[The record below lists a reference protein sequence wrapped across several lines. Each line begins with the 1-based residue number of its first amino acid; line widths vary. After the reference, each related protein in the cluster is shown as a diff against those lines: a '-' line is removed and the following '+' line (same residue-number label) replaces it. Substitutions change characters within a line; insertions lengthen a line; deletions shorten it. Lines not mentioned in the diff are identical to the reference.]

1 MVSEKLMEKMIM
13 EDQRRGSEECHRGD
27 MTDKVR
33 EREIAVMKV
42 QLQVLQEWL
51 QEQENQNRGWIF
63 PLKGKR
69 VIWRPLEMK
78 LRQIVIA
85 LLKKELRFLEPEME
99 FEDST
104 RRSVQ
109 REVMEEALNI
119 EKSCSFKTNKL
130 CMFAGTV
137 QGDEQA
143 LEFVQEE
150 LNLKAIQIDAE
161 MARSQEEMKTK
172 ESNQNIGAER
182 EGPADDWSRAG
193 EGMENCVKFPSSNPN
208 EIVKIV

>member
-13 EDQRRGSEECHRGD
+13 EDQRRGSEECHRD
-27 MTDKVR
+27 EMTAEVR

-42 QLQVLQEWL
+42 QLQVLEEWL

-69 VIWRPLEMK
+69 VIWQPLQMK
-78 LRQIVIA
+78 LRQSVIT
-85 LLKKELRFLEPEME
+85 LLKEELRVLELEME

-104 RRSVQ
+104 HRSVQ
-109 REVMEEALNI
+109 GEVLEEAI
-119 EKSCSFKTNKL
+119 KTGKSCGFKTNKL

-150 LNLKAIQIDAE
+150 VNLNSVQIDAE
-161 MARSQEEMKTK
+161 RERS
-172 ESNQNIGAER
+172 
-182 EGPADDWSRAG
+182 
-193 EGMENCVKFPSSNPN
+193 
-208 EIVKIV
+208 